1 MNGLPLIQTNKE
13 KEFGIIVSQDLSW
26 TANAERRCEKAIKAF
41 CTIKPN
47 IAKRTNCQAKKNLFR
62 SYIVAVKSYG
72 AILWKAIKVDL
83 RRLKKLLQSG
93 YWELSDCDIK
103 NDSKDCCFYPYHFTT
118 KCTYILFLVT

>member
-13 KEFGIIVSQDLSW
+13 KDFGIIVSQDLSW

-62 SYIVAVKSYG
+62 SYIVAVKSLVPFCG
-72 AILWKAIKVDL
+72 KQSRWILEGTRNCYKVDT
-83 RRLKKLLQSG
+83 G
-93 YWELSDCDIK
+93 
-103 NDSKDCCFYPYHFTT
+103 N
-118 KCTYILFLVT
+118 